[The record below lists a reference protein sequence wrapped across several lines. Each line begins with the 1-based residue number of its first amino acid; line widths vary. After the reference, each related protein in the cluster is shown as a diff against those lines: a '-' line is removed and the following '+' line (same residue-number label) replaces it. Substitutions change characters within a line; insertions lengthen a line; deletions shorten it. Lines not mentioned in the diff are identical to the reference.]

1 MKTRT
6 FPWLPVLLAAASLVV
21 TAAGPVGAQ
30 VPTPESVIGW
40 EPGADYKLAD
50 YGQIQAYFEALD
62 AASDRIRVE
71 KIGESAEGRP
81 LLLAI
86 ISSEAN
92 MRSLERYR
100 EISRRLALAA
110 DLTDA
115 EARALAEEGK
125 AVVWIDAGIHATEV
139 AGPQFSP
146 DFAYRMVTSE
156 EPELRRIR
164 DEVVILH
171 MPVMNPDGLE
181 IVVDWYRRNLGTPYE
196 TVGLP
201 VLYQKYAGHDNNR
214 DWFMILQPET
224 RAVVHQLW
232 EEWVPQIIV
241 NHHQTAPFPARI
253 FIPPFA
259 DPVNPHIPPL
269 VIAGVNLVGTAM
281 QQRFAEEGK
290 PGAVSR
296 VRFTQ
301 WWNGGVRTAPY
312 FHNQVGILTE
322 VALHRYATPKYYEP
336 DSLPKAFR
344 GGKAADRPS
353 VWYPDPWEGGW
364 WRIGDAVSYF
374 LTASMGVLEAAAGM
388 RESWLFNIYQMGR
401 EAIEQGAESPFA
413 YLVALDR
420 QQDPSEALE
429 LLRVLSLGGIRVERA
444 TAGFTAAG
452 ESFAAGTFVLRAAQ
466 PYRAHLVDLM
476 EPQQYPDRRQY
487 PGGPPLMP
495 YDLTG
500 WTLPLQ
506 MGVSVTRLD
515 EPVEIQ
521 LEEVA
526 ELRPSPGS
534 IAGDAS
540 EYLLAPGSNLAYV
553 AVNRLVD
560 DGISV
565 GRLAS
570 PHGSGDGDFPPGTF
584 VIRATADDL
593 RPLAVDLG
601 LDFRPAE
608 RGLLDSPEV
617 IRFRA
622 PAVGLYRSWVPS
634 MDEGWARWVLERYG
648 FDFTTLRDADIRGGG
663 LEDLDAI
670 LLPHQSAE
678 DILNGHT
685 SGTMPEEYTGGL
697 GLEGALQLKRWVE
710 AGGTLIAV
718 DGASDFVI
726 DEFGLPVRNSVKDV
740 SAEAL
745 AVPGSLLRLDVD
757 SDDPIGFGI
766 PEETAASFVRSRAFE
781 TVAMAGDEEGAK
793 VEREEV
799 DVAAW
804 YGKEDLLLSGW
815 ELGAERYLAG
825 RPAVMRVRVGEGQVV
840 LIGFR
845 SHFRGQPRAT
855 FKLLF
860 NSILAASS
868 EEPAPENVAESE

>member
-21 TAAGPVGAQ
+21 TAASPVGAQ

-322 VALHRYATPKYYEP
+322 VALHRYASPKYYEP

-353 VWYPDPWEGGW
+353 VWYPDPWKGGW

-401 EAIEQGAESPFA
+401 DAIEQGAESPFA

-534 IAGDAS
+534 IAGEAS

-560 DGISV
+560 AGISV

-570 PHGSGDGDFPPGTF
+570 PHGSGEGDFPPGTF

-766 PEETAASFVRSRAFE
+766 PEETAASFVSSRAFE

-804 YGKEDLLLSGW
+804 YGQEDLLLSGW

-860 NSILAASS
+860 NSMLAASS